1 MAYSRYIPTIFF
13 LSVFYVAYLVLK
25 PVLIPIV
32 LSAIVA
38 YVSYPLYKQIQRLI
52 KSQTWSALIVSVLIL
67 IIIAV
72 PLIIL
77 LNSLIM
83 QTQVVYT
90 MSRKVIVTGGIL
102 GSQCQAE
109 ENILCPIISP
119 LQEIMADP
127 RTKYYLDDA
136 LKGISSSFIDQA
148 TNFIFAIPK
157 RILELFIMLFTVF
170 YLLKDGPR
178 LVRWIRDL
186 LPINHSGSTLLLRRM
201 KKVLSAMIYGYFFIA
216 ILQGVLGGIGFF
228 IIGIPS
234 ALFWGII
241 MGIAGLIPMIGTAL
255 IWIPASLFLILNGF
269 IGDNNIEIWKG
280 IGLFL
285 YGSLIVST
293 IDNFVRPKIVS
304 TRANIHPVLVL
315 LGVVGGIQIF
325 GFTGLLIGPI
335 ILCMMVTLLCMYKNI
350 PPEKNE
356 FKAEVKT
363 EAVTT
368 KKKNSTKK
376 RRK

>member
-1 MAYSRYIPTIFF
+1 M
-13 LSVFYVAYLVLK
+13 LK

-38 YVSYPLYKQIQRLI
+38 YVSYPLYKKIQHFI

-72 PLIIL
+72 PLIFL

-90 MSRKVIVTGGIL
+90 MSRKIIVTGGIL
-102 GSQCQAE
+102 GSQCQE
-109 ENILCPIISP
+109 DGNVLCSIISP
-119 LQEIMADP
+119 LQEVMADP
-127 RTKYYLDDA
+127 KTKYYLDDA
-136 LKGISSSFIDQA
+136 LKGVSSSFIDQA

-157 RILELFIMLFTVF
+157 RVLEFFIMLFTVF

-178 LVRWIRDL
+178 LVKWIRDL
-186 LPINHSGSTLLLRRM
+186 LPINHSSSKLLLRRM
-201 KKVLSAMIYGYFFIA
+201 KRVLSAMIYGYFFIA
-216 ILQGVLGGIGFF
+216 IMQGVLGGIGFF
-228 IIGIPS
+228 IVGIPS
-234 ALFWGII
+234 ALFWGIL
-241 MGIAGLIPMIGTAL
+241 MGIAGLIPMAGTAI
-255 IWIPASLFLILNGF
+255 IWVPASLLLILNGF

-315 LGVVGGIQIF
+315 LGIVGGVQIF
-325 GFTGLLIGPI
+325 GFVGLLIGPI

-350 PPEKNE
+350 PHEKNE
-356 FKAEVKT
+356 SKT
-363 EAVTT
+363 ETIST
-368 KKKNSTKK
+368 KKKNNTKK
-376 RRK
+376 GRK